1 MLLLFCFVEVEKKED
16 SQLIGVHL
24 ITGGKTETKT
34 CLGVVI
40 VPSKDDLSLND
51 LRTVLY
57 CQVTTLPEKF
67 RFCTQQG

>member
-16 SQLIGVHL
+16 SRLIGVHL

-34 CLGVVI
+34 CLGVVF
-40 VPSKDDLSLND
+40 VPSKDDISLNY
-51 LRTVLY
+51 LRTMLY
-57 CQVTTLPEKF
+57 CQVTTLPEKL